1 MTSQMNV
8 ILYLYSTKHNRN
20 IKLLSHQQDGV
31 YQIIR
36 NVTTFSPVRYHTL
49 VNAYAVTCVCKWL
62 LRYLCFFQ
70 TRRLHY
76 PLAVCRIVEHKMN
89 HFAMQYQYIKYYV
102 FI

>member
-1 MTSQMNV
+1 MHMQ
-8 ILYLYSTKHNRN
+8 
-20 IKLLSHQQDGV
+20 LLVFANG
-31 YQIIR
+31 Y
-36 NVTTFSPVRYHTL
+36 F
-49 VNAYAVTCVCKWL
+49 VTCV
-62 LRYLCFFQ
+62 FFQ